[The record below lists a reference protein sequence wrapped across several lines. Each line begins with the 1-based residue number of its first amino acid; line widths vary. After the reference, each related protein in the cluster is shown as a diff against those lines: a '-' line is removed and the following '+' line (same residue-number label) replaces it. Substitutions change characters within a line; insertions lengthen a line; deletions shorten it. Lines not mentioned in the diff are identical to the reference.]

1 MKITWLGQL
10 GVAIESGGRM
20 LMVDPYLVDTLNETV
35 GPQFARM
42 VPVDEGWLDARPDM
56 VLLTHDHGD
65 HLDMPSLQAVV
76 KAEKPV
82 EIIAGINGWNKVRN
96 QLPGTHNY
104 IMVQPGDEWTSG
116 DFHIRAIAA
125 RHSDLTGVGY
135 VITVEG
141 KKIVISGDTLYFADA
156 AKQIGEGTDIAI
168 VVMNGKGNNMNC
180 VDAARYARDLNA
192 KVAIP
197 VHWGLFEPFSDDP
210 NWFKA
215 EAQKRGINA
224 YIAQL
229 YETMDTDKLLGDVEV
244 IANHKK

>member
-20 LMVDPYLVDTLNETV
+20 LMVDPYLVDTLHETN

-42 VPVDEGWLDARPDM
+42 VPVNEGWLDARPDM

-82 EIIAGINGWNKVRN
+82 EIVAGINGWNKVRN

-116 DFHIRAIAA
+116 DFHIRAIEAH
-125 RHSDLTGVGY
+125 HSDLTGVGY

-180 VDAARYARDLNA
+180 ADAARYAEDLNA

-197 VHWGLFEPFSDDP
+197 VHWGLFAPFSDDP
-210 NWFKA
+210 NRFA
-215 EAQKRGINA
+215 EEAQKRGINT

-229 YETMDTDKLLGDVEV
+229 YETMDTDKLLAAAE
-244 IANHKK
+244 